1 MKPLR
6 PTHPSAT
13 VSVGSTPAVMAHLAA
28 KQGSTSLAP
37 VKPVKAPPA
46 VPQPVQKPVD
56 LQALLRGLHE
66 LRCELR
72 EFQGRPMSEHEK
84 AMHRAKLG
92 VTPLPGEPVVIHV
105 PR

>member
-1 MKPLR
+1 MRTLR

-13 VSVGSTPAVMAHLAA
+13 VSVGYTPAVKAFLAA
-28 KQGSTSLAP
+28 KQGGTSLAP
-37 VKPVKAPPA
+37 VQPAKAPPA

-56 LQALLRGLHE
+56 LQALLRGLYE